1 MKVTIHLLT
10 VLVLGSAVPVMWPIS
25 KSHQVVLTYYL
36 SLSTSVQS
44 SGSESPQPL
53 TSSPRQRSPAS
64 NKMKDPHKLRV
75 LTLNACSL
83 KGKDKRLEFQSLID
97 NYKPDIVNVNETHIN
112 DTVFSAEIL
121 EKGYTTFCK
130 DRNEFGGG
138 VLSAFSN
145 HLVVTHEE
153 QMDGNYEGIWSKIN
167 IAGSKSLFVGSV
179 YRTPDSNVDPL
190 VALDGALCKLV
201 KNPIPNILITGDL
214 NLPSISWE
222 DDNYAVR
229 PNPTYGLE
237 VNHKFL
243 DIVNDHSLTQHVME
257 PTRGENTL
265 DLVLTTCPE
274 MVLDLVVEPGM
285 SDHDLVLFD
294 LNLKPSFN
302 KKKPRKVFVFRKG
315 NMGAVKTDLKKHLD
329 NYFNNEAYH
338 KLIN

>member
-1 MKVTIHLLT
+1 
-10 VLVLGSAVPVMWPIS
+10 
-25 KSHQVVLTYYL
+25 
-36 SLSTSVQS
+36 
-44 SGSESPQPL
+44 
-53 TSSPRQRSPAS
+53 
-64 NKMKDPHKLRV
+64 MKDPHKLRV

-121 EKGYTTFCK
+121 EKGYTIFRK

-222 DDNYAVR
+222 DDNYAKNLAKAHSEYVSQLLTVPEGSETANHTITKR
-229 PNPTYGLE
+229 FWTYIKSKKTHDVDVAPLRDDKGELVSDSLVMVTPLWINNVDVDVDLQKKKHTGWDSNPCILLE
-237 VNHKFL
+237 QVN
-243 DIVNDHSLTQHVME
+243 
-257 PTRGENTL
+257 
-265 DLVLTTCPE
+265 TCP
-274 MVLDLVVEPGM
+274 
-285 SDHDLVLFD
+285 
-294 LNLKPSFN
+294 NLYQQKFG
-302 KKKPRKVFVFRKG
+302 F
-315 NMGAVKTDLKKHLD
+315 
-329 NYFNNEAYH
+329 
-338 KLIN
+338 